1 MPKQMFLF
9 VPEAVG
15 FRLIIIYLWVF
26 FLSNPGYIENSE
38 AAESV
43 PQHHKFSL
51 INRHT
56 QTPAGRKYEATSA
69 GVC

>member
-1 MPKQMFLF
+1 MGIFFF
-9 VPEAVG
+9 VKSG
-15 FRLIIIYLWVF
+15 
-26 FLSNPGYIENSE
+26 NIENSE

-56 QTPAGRKYEATSA
+56 QTPAGRKYMATSA